1 MWRASVRPTGAT
13 VLEVLISSGLFVF
26 VLGIVYASLQ
36 MGLDAYRRTERFAT
50 IQQQAM
56 RGIRYVSED
65 LASAPRAGVSLT
77 SGTAI
82 VLSARRADGAVQ
94 FGADGHPMWQG
105 WVTYRLQGGDLVR
118 RETPISPT
126 PDVPDPVPS
135 LSAILAMPATEERAV
150 AHDVTAL
157 EFVLGTTSAEVRLTA
172 SEGDPANR
180 TLVRLLD
187 RVFFRQ

>member
-1 MWRASVRPTGAT
+1 MWHASARSRGAT
-13 VLEVLISSGLFVF
+13 VVEVLISSGLFLF
-26 VLGIVYASLQ
+26 VLGIIYASLQ

-65 LASAPRAGVSLT
+65 LASAPRAGVRLA
-77 SGTAI
+77 SGSAI
-82 VLSARRADGAVQ
+82 VLSARRADGVVG
-94 FGADGHPMWQG
+94 FGADGHALWQG
-105 WVTYRLQGGDLVR
+105 WVSYRLQDGELVR
-118 RETPISPT
+118 RETPITPSP
-126 PDVPDPVPS
+126 DIPDPVPT
-135 LSAILAMPATEERAV
+135 LSALLAMPAAEERVV

-157 EFVLGTTSAEVRLTA
+157 EFTVATTSAEIRLTA
-172 SEGDPANR
+172 SQGDPSQR